1 MSQILQKNK
10 NYIEDV
16 FNKVYDKYDLM
27 NDVMSLGA
35 HRNWKK
41 NLIKLINP
49 TIGQS
54 LIDVGCGTG
63 DIAKLYSQVTN
74 YNSNILCVDPNK
86 KMIEKGKN
94 RLKNFSNIQWKECFG
109 EKLKVQ
115 DEKFDFYTISFG
127 LRNTSSVEK
136 TISEAYRVLKKGGRF
151 FCLEFSKIRNQN
163 LSFLYSQ
170 YSKLLP
176 KIGELVVGDRKPYE
190 YLVKSIDQF
199 LNQDELKKIIED
211 YNFIDCDYI
220 DLNGGVV
227 AIHSGWK
234 I

>member
-27 NDVMSLGA
+27 NDVMSLGT
-35 HRNWKK
+35 HRSWKK

-199 LNQDELKKIIED
+199 LNQDELKKIMED
-211 YNFIDCDYI
+211 YKFIDCDYI

>member
-35 HRNWKK
+35 HRSWKK

-199 LNQDELKKIIED
+199 LNQDELKKIMED
-211 YNFIDCDYI
+211 YKFIDCDYI

>member
-199 LNQDELKKIIED
+199 LNQDELKKIMED
-211 YNFIDCDYI
+211 YKFIDCDYI

>member
-10 NYIEDV
+10 NYIEEV

-35 HRNWKK
+35 HRKWKK
-41 NLIKLINP
+41 NLIKLMNP
-49 TIGQS
+49 TNKQS

-63 DIAKLYSQVTN
+63 DIAKLYSKATN
-74 YNSNILCVDPNK
+74 YKSNILCVDPNK

-163 LSFLYSQ
+163 LNFIYSQ

-199 LNQDELKKIIED
+199 LNQDELKKIMED
-211 YNFIDCDYI
+211 NKFINCDYI

>member
-190 YLVKSIDQF
+190 YLVKSIDLF
-199 LNQDELKKIIED
+199 LNQDELKKIMED
-211 YNFIDCDYI
+211 YKFIDCDYI